1 MKLFL
6 SYLKSHL
13 RLLLMLA
20 LFGAVSA
27 AVLLLYKAPLERALY
42 ALLLCLALGLGF
54 FAAGFLRYRRKHRAL
69 QRTLVQ
75 LPEGRMAILAEGEA
89 AERDDLIDLEKL
101 PLFDS
106 DGNPLD

>member
-27 AVLLLYKAPLERALY
+27 AVLLLYKAPLEGALY

-54 FAAGFLRYRRKHRAL
+54 LAAGFLR
-69 QRTLVQ
+69 
-75 LPEGRMAILAEGEA
+75 
-89 AERDDLIDLEKL
+89 
-101 PLFDS
+101 
-106 DGNPLD
+106 

>member
-27 AVLLLYKAPLERALY
+27 AVLLLYKAPLEGALY

-54 FAAGFLRYRRKHRAL
+54 LTAGFLRYRRKHRAL
-69 QRTLVQ
+69 QRALLQ
-75 LPEGRMAILAEGEA
+75 LPEGLPPLPEPQGAPEA
-89 AERDDLIDLEKL
+89 D
-101 PLFDS
+101 
-106 DGNPLD
+106 